1 MATGETKNYE
11 ENRTVDNEISLVQL
25 EFACQKCGQV
35 LEVAKERTCVNTETS
50 SCPTYSVFELRDV
63 VMDYL
68 LGKEE
73 CCPNQNCRR
82 KLDWWRIISTR
93 IRTPKDKYVGFLLTG
108 AQITNIKFLLQ
119 PDQPQKL
126 VFERYGIPREAKIL
140 SLDYLMDFDGV
151 YRVVMPLEHTIDHG
165 GPIRRDIPHSVWLEP
180 KPVGADNL
188 IDKNPKPTYW
198 NAIVAWIPPTLADG
212 AVASLAT
219 AFHALAEGR
228 LMDVPI
234 PAQVAVEGTLR
245 DLLTSIL
252 SRHMSK
258 DKTREMLVKSL
269 TFNQQLNALYPL
281 VLGLLNLPML
291 PSEIRGGVSSLAQSR
306 NSIAHGSGEN
316 ADIVFADIANGLAAN
331 LVAFKHIRHIQEMM
345 AAGWP
350 GLDQREAP
358 MVGS

>member
-1 MATGETKNYE
+1 M
-11 ENRTVDNEISLVQL
+11 DSEISLVQL
-25 EFACQKCGQV
+25 AFACQKCGQA
-35 LEVAKERTCVNTETS
+35 LEVANERTCVNTETS
-50 SCPTYSVFELRDV
+50 SCPTYKVFEMRDV

-73 CCPNQNCRR
+73 CCPNSSCRR
-82 KLDWWRIISTR
+82 KIDWWKIISAR
-93 IRTPKDKYVGFLLTG
+93 IRTPKDRYVGFLLTG
-108 AQITNIKFLLQ
+108 AQITAIKFLLQ
-119 PDQPQKL
+119 PDQAQHL

-140 SLDYLMDFDGV
+140 SLDYLMNFDGV
-151 YRVVMPLEHTIDHG
+151 YRVVYPLEDTIGHG
-165 GPIRRDIPHSVWLEP
+165 GPIRRDIPHSVWLES
-180 KPVGADNL
+180 KPVGADCL
-188 IDKNPKPTYW
+188 VDKSPKPTYW
-198 NAIVAWIPPTLADG
+198 TAVVAWIPPTLGDG

-258 DKTREMLVKSL
+258 EKTREMLVKSL

-306 NSIAHGSGEN
+306 NSIAHGSDEN
-316 ADIVFADIANGLAAN
+316 ADLVFADIANGLAAN
-331 LVAFKHIRHIQEMM
+331 LVAFKHIWHIREMM
-345 AAGWP
+345 ATGWS

-358 MVGS
+358 VVGS